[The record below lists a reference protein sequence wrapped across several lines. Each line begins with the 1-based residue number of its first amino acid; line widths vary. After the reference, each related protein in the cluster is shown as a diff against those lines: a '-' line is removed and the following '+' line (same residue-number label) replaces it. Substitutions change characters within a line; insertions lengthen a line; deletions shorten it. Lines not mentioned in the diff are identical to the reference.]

1 MRLIII
7 ITVMHS
13 ERKKFNYNVGSSLYG
28 YSRGS
33 EAPLRER
40 RFENAPDSAV
50 KSEVQNKKMYLCDV
64 SVLN

>member
-1 MRLIII
+1 MIII

-40 RFENAPDSAV
+40 RSENAPDSAV
-50 KSEVQNKKMYLCDV
+50 KSEVQNKKM
-64 SVLN
+64 